1 MIELTIEEQ
10 KKYKDAKFCHICK
23 KVFGDKKKH
32 RKVRDHDHYT
42 GKYRGAAHSICNL
55 RYSTQKD
62 VLFHNGS
69 NYDFNLIITELAK
82 EFKSELRVNT
92 CILTITCLF
101 LSLLRKKVYANS
113 NNTKKKLLT
122 YNLRFIDSARHMNE
136 SLSKLVDNLSEIN
149 KCKCDDESLKSIKVT
164 FEKSNNRDMVRT
176 RCKTCN
182 SKEDQLFFTLTNK
195 FPSTFKLC
203 RNNVEKFLLLL
214 RKNVYP
220 YEYMDNMKKFNEKEL
235 PTIDKF
241 YSKLAGDVIDD
252 YKHAKKVCDL
262 FKLNDLG
269 EYHDLY
275 VRADTAKLS
284 DVFESFKYLCLK
296 EYDLDPTYFF
306 STPSLA
312 FEAMLKVAKAKIE
325 LFTDIDMVVM
335 AEKRIC
341 GGLTLVIKKHA
352 IANNRYLLTYDKS
365 KKNVFLQYLDANNL
379 YGYAMIQK
387 LPLDGY
393 KWDDVSIFTNDVVE
407 NYDLDSD
414 KGYLLEVDVEYP
426 KELRGADVDLPFLPE
441 RRLRRSK
448 QHNEYEFDEI
458 RKAHRKVYK
467 TFNITSEPDN
477 KLIATVQVKNKYV
490 VHISI
495 LKQALNHGLRLKKV
509 YNVIEFN
516 QSYWIKPY
524 IDLNTKFRTVTKNY
538 FEKNFFKLMNNS
550 VFGKMIENVR
560 KRREIKLIVT
570 KERRKKLVSEP
581 NYASCTSFSDHLMA
595 IEMRK
600 TRIYMDKP
608 TFVGQAILDK
618 SNELMHR
625 FNYDYLKSKYNQK
638 LQLLYMDNDS
648 FILSIETDEFFEDT
662 KDDLKEWFDTSGY
675 DKNMILPEKYA
686 KNASVNKS
694 H

>member
-1 MIELTIEEQ
+1 MSTCAKNDFAKIELPNSENNFKKYKSGTKSLKMNTVIYADFESMLVPYSTYSKENATNEIITNQVPCGYSINVVNSHNNTIKQTYYCGDNAVTKFCKEIRAIAYEKFSFCKRQMIELTIEEQ
-10 KKYKDAKFCHICK
+10 KKYEDAKFCHICK

-42 GKYRGAAHSICNL
+42 GKHRGAAYSICNL

-69 NYDFNLIITELAK
+69 NYDFNLIIAELAK

-92 CILTITCLF
+92 CIPTITCLF

-241 YSKLAGDVIDD
+241 YSKLAGDGIDD

-284 DVFESFKYLCLK
+284 DVFESFRYLCLK

-335 AEKRIC
+335 AEKRIR
-341 GGLTLVIKKHA
+341 GGLTLVVKKHA
-352 IANNRYLLTYDKS
+352 IANNRYLPTNDKS

-393 KWDDVSIFTNDVVE
+393 KWGDVSIFTNDVVE
-407 NYDLDSD
+407 NYDLDSN

-516 QSYWIKPY
+516 QSHWIKPY
-524 IDLNTKFRTVTKNY
+524 IDINTKFRTVAKIIWKRTS
-538 FEKNFFKLMNNS
+538 LNS
-550 VFGKMIENVR
+550 
-560 KRREIKLIVT
+560 
-570 KERRKKLVSEP
+570 
-581 NYASCTSFSDHLMA
+581 
-595 IEMRK
+595 
-600 TRIYMDKP
+600 
-608 TFVGQAILDK
+608 
-618 SNELMHR
+618 
-625 FNYDYLKSKYNQK
+625 
-638 LQLLYMDNDS
+638 
-648 FILSIETDEFFEDT
+648 
-662 KDDLKEWFDTSGY
+662 
-675 DKNMILPEKYA
+675 
-686 KNASVNKS
+686 
-694 H
+694 